1 MNNDDMNTTARLG
14 GYAAI
19 GGTVTMLIG
28 TALLIASG
36 ADLDTALATGDIAG
50 FLTAAGETRQFLM
63 ENLTIW
69 IMGVFILG
77 IAGTAMALLSKR
89 QVVAQIAM
97 YCYWTAVP
105 LVIAAYM
112 AWLAIVVQVAPDNSA
127 TAVLLTEKTGWFASR
142 ADWVATILILSF
154 GPALIAQAGRGDW
167 VPTWLVRWSYV
178 SLFTGF
184 LTAVALLAGGNG
196 PSTYG
201 MLILPVG
208 MGWMVIAGVVML
220 RRSKVTQD
228 SENRVTPSHLSG
240 EKVLS

>member
-1 MNNDDMNTTARLG
+1 MNNDDVNTATRLG

-28 TALLIASG
+28 TALWIGSG
-36 ADLDTALATGDIAG
+36 ADLDAALASGDIAG
-50 FLTAAGETRQFLM
+50 FLTAAGETHQFLVA
-63 ENLTIW
+63 NLTVW
-69 IMGVFILG
+69 IIGVFILG

-89 QVVAQIAM
+89 RVIAQLAM
-97 YCYWTAVP
+97 FCYWMAVP
-105 LVIAAYM
+105 LVFAAYI
-112 AWLAIVVQVAPDNSA
+112 AWLAIVVQVAPDSSA
-127 TAVLLTEKTGWFASR
+127 TAVLLTETIGWFASR
-142 ADWVATILILSF
+142 ADWVATILILSC
-154 GPALIAQAGRGDW
+154 GSALIAQAGRGDW

-178 SLFTGF
+178 CLFAGM
-184 LTAVALLAGGNG
+184 LTAVALLTGGNG

-208 MGWMVIAGVVML
+208 MGWTVAAGVVLL
-220 RRSKVTQD
+220 RRGKVAQS